1 MNVKINCKIQYLAC
15 FQASDSED
23 MLIKMMKTTIPRIAV
38 HASVHNTLFA

>member
-1 MNVKINCKIQYLAC
+1 MNIKINDKIQYLAC

-23 MLIKMMKTTIPRIAV
+23 MVIKRMNTIIPRIAV